1 MQYCLSDMLG
11 VKQRETLFYC
21 ILRSVLVESHI
32 IVELSKLK
40 EELNS
45 ALALLER
52 DFPISIQARNV
63 TCMRWVFYYFWLD
76 NLYRIS
82 QLISFTRLSREL
94 KNLVLYIQLGCFLLS
109 DSIVG

>member
-63 TCMRWVFYYFWLD
+63 TCMRNPQYLFS
-76 NLYRIS
+76 NPS
-82 QLISFTRLSREL
+82 RLKSHDWKQVI
-94 KNLVLYIQLGCFLLS
+94 KNVNYI
-109 DSIVG
+109 I